1 MEYITLMVGVA
12 VLVVTVAILMKREE
26 EENLLNER
34 IDMLEED
41 VVELYQQNQHYRQAI
56 EAHCHITECVTP
68 DLSQP
73 YQTINN
79 VIAWHV
85 QTYRDLERMNG

>member
-26 EENLLNER
+26 DENLLDER

-41 VVELYQQNQHYRQAI
+41 VVKLYQQNQHYRQAI

-68 DLSQP
+68 DLNQP

-79 VIAWHV
+79 VIAWH
-85 QTYRDLERMNG
+85 TYRDLERMNG